1 MTKRVVKMVLFNLFI
16 FILGFGIMS
25 NRGLGLNFL
34 NLQLSPVKFG
44 VACAVTFFLTGV
56 VTYVNYLNIHSILTY
71 MIRSEKFLVKDVVLN
86 NVEDA
91 FDKLT
96 VAKRENSH
104 LSSEISEVYSMV
116 KEFQNKLDILNQ
128 LLANHGRK
136 ISEWSWMVE
145 FNKESEQEIF
155 ANVREVIDTSIVFD
169 NENAKDTTVKSAVQK
184 IQASTNRIEEILKKY
199 DEFLD
204 TVQKVVEQHLRSKG
218 KVVADS
224 LDGTIQSAKKVYGI
238 DKETTES
245 QNS

>member
-1 MTKRVVKMVLFNLFI
+1 
-16 FILGFGIMS
+16 MS

-86 NVEDA
+86 NVE
-91 FDKLT
+91 
-96 VAKRENSH
+96 V
-104 LSSEISEVYSMV
+104 
-116 KEFQNKLDILNQ
+116 
-128 LLANHGRK
+128 
-136 ISEWSWMVE
+136 
-145 FNKESEQEIF
+145 
-155 ANVREVIDTSIVFD
+155 VFD